1 MKQTR
6 TSVTVACAQA
16 TTILKQTGKT
26 VFNDRDIRV
35 ALLKAGRGSTT
46 SLIHYMGP
54 DGHLRVR
61 GFLVPTMGGYELSG
75 PSMGTDKITIELS
88 IENEFLIGEVS
99 AVIGRALEPFKGV
112 VTDTMEV

>member
-6 TSVTVACAQA
+6 TSVTVACAKA
-16 TTILKQTGKT
+16 TTELKRTGKPI
-26 VFNDRDIRV
+26 FNDRDIRV

-61 GFLVPTMGGYELSG
+61 GFLVPVTGGYELSE
-75 PSMGTDKITIELS
+75 PSTRTDRVTIELS
-88 IENEFLIGEVS
+88 VENEFLIGELS
-99 AVIGRALEPFKGV
+99 AAVGRALEPFKGV
-112 VTDTMEV
+112 VTETMEV